1 MTNFNIGIIGI
12 VVTTLSVAIP
22 LIYRKFR
29 APVII
34 SPKHISLKAQP
45 WKIKTTFHV
54 QNRTKEILFDVW
66 IKLTVEDCDIRSN
79 NIKINSG
86 AKEGFLSEKISNV
99 SVDYDF
105 VRMDGTDNK
114 GKECLF
120 FILYSLVPQMP
131 QSFVIEVISKAGV
144 EENRNPRI
152 LLRVIRYSKAP
163 VKLLKRNNETVYPF
177 TPPEAFKIESLSLKM
192 KRK

>member
-12 VVTTLSVAIP
+12 VVTILGVAIP

-34 SPKHISLKAQP
+34 SPKQISLKAQP

-54 QNRTKEILFDVW
+54 QNRTKEILFDIW
-66 IKLTVEDCDIRSN
+66 IKLTVEDCDVRSN

-86 AKEGFLSEKISNV
+86 GKEGFLSEKISNI
-99 SVDYDF
+99 SIDYDF
-105 VRMDGTDNK
+105 VRMDGTNSK

-120 FILYSLVPQMP
+120 FILYSLVPQIP
-131 QSFVIEVISKAGV
+131 QPFAIEVISKA
-144 EENRNPRI
+144 EAKKNRNPRI
-152 LLRVIRYSKAP
+152 LLRVIRCSKTP
-163 VKLLKRNNETVYPF
+163 VKLLQRNNEIAYPF
-177 TPPEAFKIESLSLKM
+177 TPPENFTLKSLLLLM

>member
-1 MTNFNIGIIGI
+1 MTDLNIGII
-12 VVTTLSVAIP
+12 VAIGIAAIP
-22 LIYRKFR
+22 FIYKKFR

-34 SPKHISLKAQP
+34 SPKQISLKAQP

-79 NIKINSG
+79 NIKIDSG
-86 AKEGFLSEKISNV
+86 GGEGFLSEKISNI

-105 VRMDGTDNK
+105 IRMDGTDNK

-120 FILYSLVPQMP
+120 FILYSLVPQIP
-131 QSFVIEVISKAGV
+131 QPFTIEVTSKARV
-144 EENRNPRI
+144 EKNRNPRI

-163 VKLLKRNNETVYPF
+163 VKLLKQNNEIAYPF
-177 TPPEAFKIESLSLKM
+177 TPPEAFKIKSLSLKM
-192 KRK
+192 KRKER